1 MFIIFLFDLKRKLIL
16 KTKGQAQS
24 TAFWFTFTDKNY
36 SPHADCAKKKWTF
49 LKRTRFILRPKGQKP
64 RFCGHIY
71 SENRLQNSLYL

>member
-36 SPHADCAKKKWTF
+36 SPHADCAKKMDF
-49 LKRTRFILRPKGQKP
+49 LKKNTFYLETKRSKAKVLWS
-64 RFCGHIY
+64 HI
-71 SENRLQNSLYL
+71 